1 MTPPGYRQRGT
12 SWKFPLS
19 SPAYRRFEEL
29 PFFIHKG
36 GILMYDEPNMD
47 MIQSALKEAQEVD
60 LDALRKY
67 AEQVSK
73 IDEKT
78 PLKTA
83 YSICGLRDQNPDPK
97 LSTTESSN
105 ESIIRDEFSAILD
118 TAITDV
124 PNSPFFE
131 PQPAVKETSTFS
143 PYDEIQKRLENL
155 SDKQKELIEK
165 QIKETGDWGSAT
177 DLAIRLITN
186 SPTGASAVTKFD
198 TETSTGIYMNEYNSI
213 NINTGP
219 ALEVNAI
226 TRGGKGSGQPTVQ
239 PSQHTIIADKLQ
251 EILND
256 INKQPELFPDV
267 RYYLTQAI
275 QIAKSQTLDQNSG
288 QPYYWNYIADTVPI
302 GKNAVLVSVNGYGQ
316 EALLC
321 YNTRTLFIIDNK
333 LIKLKDPQTYSRT
346 VWRYV
351 HQCIDEHPSFWVYN
365 TNIKPLSND
374 QRKSHLLAFYQKDM
388 YKNRWK

>member
-1 MTPPGYRQRGT
+1 
-12 SWKFPLS
+12 
-19 SPAYRRFEEL
+19 
-29 PFFIHKG
+29 
-36 GILMYDEPNMD
+36 MYDEPNID
-47 MIQSALKEAQEVD
+47 MMQKALKEAQEIDV
-60 LDALRKY
+60 DALREY
-67 AEQVSK
+67 AEQVSQ

-83 YSICGLRDQNPDPK
+83 LSICGVHGQNPDPK
-97 LSTTESSN
+97 LVVHQQPEKPV
-105 ESIIRDEFSAILD
+105 IQDEFSFIPD
-118 TAITDV
+118 PTMTDV
-124 PNSPFFE
+124 LNNSVFE
-131 PQPAVKETSTFS
+131 SQEPV
-143 PYDEIQKRLENL
+143 
-155 SDKQKELIEK
+155 
-165 QIKETGDWGSAT
+165 
-177 DLAIRLITN
+177 
-186 SPTGASAVTKFD
+186 
-198 TETSTGIYMNEYNSI
+198 TETVLFNLKDPN
-213 NINTGP
+213 
-219 ALEVNAI
+219 
-226 TRGGKGSGQPTVQ
+226 QPTVQ
-239 PSQHTIIADKLQ
+239 PSEHTIIANKIQ

-256 INKQPELFPDV
+256 INKQPELFLDV
-267 RYYLTQAI
+267 RYYLTQAM
-275 QIAKSQTLDQNSG
+275 QTAKNQTLDQTSG

-321 YNTRTLFIIDNK
+321 YNTRTLFIVDNK